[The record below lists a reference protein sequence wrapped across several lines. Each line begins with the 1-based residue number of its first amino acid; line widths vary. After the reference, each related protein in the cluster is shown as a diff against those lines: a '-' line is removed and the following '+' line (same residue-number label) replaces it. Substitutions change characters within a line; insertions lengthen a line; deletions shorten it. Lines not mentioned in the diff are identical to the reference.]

1 MFVYPTSSNMPKKV
15 ASHLLLIPLLLFV
28 SFLSKAE
35 TFWVT
40 SNADAGPNTLREAL
54 QKAAANGVA
63 QKDSI
68 LFNIP
73 TVTGNPEIRVDSALP
88 IVSGNLIID
97 GSSQPSAKMGIT
109 DARVILSFHQST
121 FRSYY
126 YALNL
131 GYNNDIEIYG
141 LQMKS
146 YGISYT
152 GDIFGTAVA
161 IFTPG
166 NSNITIGKPGKGNH
180 FTGWL
185 VTIGQE
191 AHWNDVPLRTCYNI
205 KIQSNIIGIR
215 EDGLTHTYGT
225 NPYIHF
231 EASCRVG
238 VNYKELDNI
247 TIGGPKPEEGNLIS
261 YLESAINAIH
271 TQNYREDT
279 TKPSL
284 IQHNII
290 GTDINRMEP
299 TNFNFTNYAAVLCGG
314 LDSLKILDNHIM
326 GEGISAGLQIGSCRD
341 FDIKGN
347 IIGLDKNKQGGR
359 TKMLQGITLFSC
371 LRGIIGGP
379 LEKDKNYIGHT
390 NNLGG
395 IISFRT
401 TGLTISR
408 NSIFC
413 HDRLDIEIIGWD
425 NIEYNRDAPFITIN
439 KKTNNTV
446 SGASPAKAKIEIFY
460 DTTCKSCQTQNYVT
474 TVVADEN
481 GNWTFENNTGY
492 QIVATATDTLG
503 NTSGSSVASLGDP
516 NLPYNEHIP
525 ETCGKKN
532 GGTKGVRIVSGTYWH
547 WEDSNG
553 QIISRDTNLTN
564 VGAGLYT
571 LKYGIYEGVCLT
583 AVSVQ
588 IKSID
593 SIPFPPDILTINPAS
608 CGQKNGAIQVSD
620 YFNKTSKDYLYQWQ
634 KADGTPL
641 DAFQPF
647 VYSDSISSLLP
658 GDYYVFAK
666 AKNDST
672 CTQRLGPYRISNSNG
687 PSLDLSNIQIKNSS
701 CNKANGAITNI
712 NVLNGTGTIWFQ
724 WINSAGNILSIQK
737 DLVNVS
743 NGTYRLRMK
752 DASNC
757 DTLVSEWFTVSVAAN
772 VQIDTT
778 NMQIVPSKCIIASGT
793 IKGIVITGNY
803 TAKWLNESSTTIS
816 SSLDPGLLFPG
827 KYMLHISSAEGC
839 DSVLGPFVVP
849 TVPTFSYDPQ
859 LQVSYSPSTCAENNG
874 SVTILNHPT
883 LAGYSYRWVTS
894 STGNGTTLSTNFTLP
909 NMTAGTSYYFFLK
922 DNKGCEQLGFT
933 AQNNVQFPKPALNET
948 ALLIQPVTCVSGGS
962 ISGISVAQNPSAQP
976 FQYLWR
982 NQAGDSIAN
991 SINIGNLSSGSYTL
1005 QVTDQYN
1012 CSISKSF
1019 TVGAAL
1025 LNLSAPAYTDLRIKR
1040 GSSASI
1046 IPANVQAGGLYTLFA
1061 SPTATVG
1068 VQQNTNG
1075 RFALGIIN
1083 KDTTLF
1089 VQFEK
1094 DGCISPKTTVRIFVY
1109 DEITITIPNAFS
1121 PNNDGINDVMTIRTL
1136 GIAALAKLTIFDRF
1150 GTVLYS
1156 SNEPQKGW
1164 NGLSKNGNVPAGT
1177 YYYVLEAISEDN
1189 KRLLKQGSVLLLR

>member
-1 MFVYPTSSNMPKKV
+1 MLKKNTP
-15 ASHLLLIPLLLFV
+15 HLILLIILVV
-28 SFLSKAE
+28 STFSSQAE

-54 QKAAANGVA
+54 QKAAANGVVE
-63 QKDSI
+63 KDSI

-73 TVTGNPEIRVDSALP
+73 TVAGNPEIRIDSVLP

-97 GSSQPSAKMGIT
+97 GSSQPAAKIGIT
-109 DARVILSFHQST
+109 DARVIISFDQST
-121 FRSYY
+121 IQGYY

-146 YGISYT
+146 YGISNGY
-152 GDIFGTAVA
+152 GYFGLLIA

-191 AHWNDVPLRTCYNI
+191 AHWNDVPLKTCHNI
-205 KIQSNIIGIR
+205 KIQSNIIGVL

-225 NPYIHF
+225 NPFAVYD
-231 EASCRVG
+231 ASCRVG
-238 VNYKELDNI
+238 INYKELDNI
-247 TIGGPKPEEGNLIS
+247 TIGGPNPEEGNLIS

-271 TQNYREDT
+271 TQNYRGDT
-279 TKPSL
+279 TRPSL

-299 TNFNFTNYAAVLCGG
+299 TNFNFTNFPAVWCGG

-326 GEGISAGLQIGSCRD
+326 GQNIIAGLHVAGCTD
-341 FDIKGN
+341 FEIKGN
-347 IIGLDKNKQGGR
+347 VIGLDKTKKGSR
-359 TKMLQGITLFSC
+359 TKMSQGIVLGSNR
-371 LRGIIGGP
+371 RGLIGGP
-379 LEKDKNYIGHT
+379 LEEDKNYIGYT
-390 NNLGG
+390 NNLAG
-395 IISFRT
+395 IFSDRSF
-401 TGLTISR
+401 GVTISR
-408 NSIFC
+408 NSVFC
-413 HDRLDIEIIGWD
+413 HDRLDIELFAWD
-425 NIEYNRDAPFITIN
+425 DYGYYRDRPFITIN
-439 KKTNNTV
+439 KKIGNTI
-446 SGASPAKAKIEIFY
+446 SGTAPAKAKIEIFY
-460 DTTCKSCQTQNYVT
+460 DTTCKSCQTQQYVT
-474 TVVADEN
+474 TVEADAN
-481 GNWTFENNTGY
+481 GKWTYENNSGY
-492 QIVATATDTLG
+492 QIVATATDTTG
-503 NTSGSSVASLGDP
+503 STSGTSVAELGDQ

-553 QIISRDTNLTN
+553 QIISKDTNLTN

-571 LKYGIYEGVCLT
+571 LKYGLYEGICLN

-588 IKSID
+588 IRSID

-608 CGQKNGAIQVSD
+608 CGKKNGSIQVSD

-634 KADGTPL
+634 KADGTAL
-641 DAFQPF
+641 DVFQPF
-647 VYSDSISSLLP
+647 LYSDSIRSLFP

-672 CTQRLGPYRISNSNG
+672 CTLRLGPYRMSNSNG

-701 CNKANGAITNI
+701 CNKSNGAITNI
-712 NVLNGTGTIWFQ
+712 NVLNGSGTIWFQ
-724 WINSAGNILSIQK
+724 WMNSAGNILSNQK

-743 NGTYRLRMK
+743 PGNYRLRMK
-752 DASNC
+752 DASSC
-757 DTLVSEWFTVSVAAN
+757 DTLVSDWFTIAVAGF

-778 NMQIVPSKCIIASGT
+778 NMQIVPSKCIAASGT
-793 IKGIVITGNY
+793 INGIVITGNF
-803 TAKWLNESSTTIS
+803 TAQWLNETGTTIS

-827 KYMLHISSAEGC
+827 KYMLKISSTEGC
-839 DSVLGPFVVP
+839 DSVLGPFIVSS
-849 TVPTFSYDPQ
+849 VPTFDYDPQ
-859 LQVSYSPSTCAENNG
+859 LQVSYTPATCAENNG
-874 SVTILNHPT
+874 SVTILNHPS
-883 LAGYSYRWVTS
+883 LPGYSYRWVAS
-894 STGNGTTLSTNFTLP
+894 SAGNGPALSTTFSLQ

-922 DNKGCEQLGFT
+922 DSKGCEQLGFT
-933 AQNNVQFPKPALNET
+933 AKNNVLFPKPSLNET
-948 ALLIQPVTCVSGGS
+948 ALLIQPVTCVTSGS
-962 ISGISVAQNPSAQP
+962 IAGLSVTQNPSAQP

-991 SINIGNLSSGSYTL
+991 SINIGQLTAGSYAL
-1005 QVTDQYN
+1005 KVTDQYN

-1019 TVGAAL
+1019 TVGSSV
-1025 LNLSAPAYTDLRIKR
+1025 LSLTAPAYTDLRIKR

-1046 IPANVQAGGLYTLFA
+1046 AVTNVQASGNYTLFT
-1061 SPTATVG
+1061 TAATTVA
-1068 VQQNTNG
+1068 VQQNANG
-1075 RFALGIIN
+1075 RFALGTIN
-1083 KDTTLF
+1083 KDTTVF

-1094 DGCISPKTTVRIFVY
+1094 DGCVSSRSIVRIFVY
-1109 DEITITIPNAFS
+1109 DETIITIPNAFS
-1121 PNNDGINDVMTIRTL
+1121 PNNDGINDIMTIKTQ
-1136 GIAALAKLTIFDRF
+1136 GITALVKLSIFDRF
-1150 GTVLYS
+1150 GAVLYS

-1164 NGLSKNGNVPAGT
+1164 NGQSKQGNVPAGT
-1177 YYYVLEAISEDN
+1177 YYYILEAVAEDN
-1189 KRLLKQGSVLLLR
+1189 KRIVKQGSILLLR